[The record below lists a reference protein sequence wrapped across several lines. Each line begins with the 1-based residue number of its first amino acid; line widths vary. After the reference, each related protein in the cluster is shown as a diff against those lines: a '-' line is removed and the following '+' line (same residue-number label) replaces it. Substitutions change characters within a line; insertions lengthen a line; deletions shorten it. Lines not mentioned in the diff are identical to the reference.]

1 MKKYL
6 LLACLMAF
14 ASSQIIAQK
23 KPNIIVILMDDLG
36 YGDLSS
42 YGASQYQTPNLD
54 QMAKDGIRLTNF
66 LSAQAV
72 FSASRAGLLTGCYP
86 NRIGISGAL
95 FPNSPFGISKEEET
109 IAEILKVNGYAT
121 GIFGKWHLGDSER
134 FLPTQHGFDEY
145 VGIPYSNDMW
155 PVHCDGTRNAI
166 NQRKDFPELPL
177 IRGSKPERFIKTLD
191 DQAQLINILTQESIK
206 FIEKNKE
213 KPFFV
218 YMPHPMPHV
227 PINASV
233 AFKGKSKQGLYG
245 DVMMEMDWSVG
256 EILNTLKRLKIDNNT
271 LVIFT
276 SDNGPWQNFGN
287 HAGSTGG
294 LREAKGSSFEG
305 GQRVPF
311 IAQWKGHIQGGK
323 VNNGLASNID
333 LLPTIC
339 AITNSK
345 LPIKKIDGVNV
356 IPLLQ
361 GDDKAE
367 PRKEFLYYYRKN
379 NLEAVRKGQW
389 KLVLAHPGRTHEGF
403 MPGQDGF
410 PGKLQE
416 DFPFPE
422 ALYDLRRDPGERYD
436 VQSLYPKMVAELKL
450 LAEKARE
457 ELGDDLT
464 QRKGKENRAV
474 GQ

>member
-1 MKKYL
+1 
-6 LLACLMAF
+6 
-14 ASSQIIAQK
+14 
-23 KPNIIVILMDDLG
+23 
-36 YGDLSS
+36 
-42 YGASQYQTPNLD
+42 
-54 QMAKDGIRLTNF
+54 
-66 LSAQAV
+66 
-72 FSASRAGLLTGCYP
+72 
-86 NRIGISGAL
+86 
-95 FPNSPFGISKEEET
+95 
-109 IAEILKVNGYAT
+109 
-121 GIFGKWHLGDSER
+121 
-134 FLPTQHGFDEY
+134 
-145 VGIPYSNDMW
+145 MW
-155 PVHCDGTRNAI
+155 PVHYDGTRNAT

-177 IRGSKPERFIKTLD
+177 IRGSKPERYIKTLD

-206 FIEKNKE
+206 FIEKNKA

-227 PINASV
+227 PINASA

-245 DVMMEMDWSVG
+245 DVMLEMDWSVG
-256 EILNTLKRLKIDNNT
+256 EILKTLKRLKIDQNT

-287 HAGSTGG
+287 HAGSAGG
-294 LREAKGSSFEG
+294 LREAKGTSFEG

-323 VNNGLASNID
+323 INNGLASNID

-345 LPIKKIDGVNV
+345 LPVKKIDGVNV
-356 IPLLQ
+356 ISLLH
-361 GDDKAE
+361 GDEKAE

-389 KLVLAHPGRTHEGF
+389 KLVLAHPGRTHVGF

-410 PGKLQE
+410 PGKLKE
-416 DFPFPE
+416 DFPYPE

-436 VQSLYPKMVAELKL
+436 VQSLYPTVVADLKQ

-464 QRKGKENRAV
+464 QRKGSGNRAV

>member
-1 MKKYL
+1 MKKNL
-6 LLACLMAF
+6 LIACFLAF
-14 ASSQIIAQK
+14 ACTPIFAQK
-23 KPNIIVILMDDLG
+23 KPNVIVILMDDLG
-36 YGDLSS
+36 YGDLSC

-54 QMAKDGIRLTNF
+54 QMAKNGVRLTNF

-72 FSASRAGLLTGCYP
+72 CSASRAGLLTGCYP

-95 FPNSPFGISKEEET
+95 FPNSPVGINKDEET
-109 IAEILKVNGYAT
+109 IAEVLKANGYAT

-155 PVHCDGTRNAI
+155 PVHYDGTRNAT

-177 IRGSKPERFIKTLD
+177 IRGSKPERYIKTLD

-206 FIEKNKE
+206 FIEKNKA

-227 PINASV
+227 PINASA

-256 EILNTLKRLKIDNNT
+256 EILKTLKRLKIDNNT

-294 LREAKGSSFEG
+294 LREAKGTSFEG

-311 IAQWKGHIQGGK
+311 IAQWKGQIDGGK

-345 LPIKKIDGVNV
+345 LPVKKIDGVNV
-356 IPLLQ
+356 MSLLK
-361 GDDKAE
+361 DEKKAE
-367 PRKEFLYYYRKN
+367 PRKEFLYYFRKN

-410 PGKLQE
+410 PGKLKE

-436 VQSLYPKMVAELKL
+436 VQSLYPSVVADLKQ

-464 QRKGKENRAV
+464 QRKGTGNRAA

>member
-6 LLACLMAF
+6 LLSFLF
-14 ASSQIIAQK
+14 ASSVAQLSAQK
-23 KPNIIVILMDDLG
+23 KPNIIIILMDDLG
-36 YGDLSS
+36 YGDLSCF
-42 YGASQYQTPNLD
+42 GASQYKTPHLD
-54 QMAKDGIRLTNF
+54 QMAKDGVRFTNF
-66 LSAQAV
+66 LSPQAV
-72 FSASRAGLLTGCYP
+72 CSASRAGLLTGCYP

-95 FPNSPFGISKEEET
+95 FPNSAVGINKDEET
-109 IAEILKVNGYAT
+109 IAEVLKANGYAT
-121 GIFGKWHLGDSER
+121 GIFGKWHLGDAER
-134 FLPTQHGFDEY
+134 FLPTQHGFDDY

-155 PVHCDGTRNAI
+155 PVHYDGTRNAT
-166 NQRKDFPELPL
+166 NQRKNFPELPL
-177 IRGSKPERFIKTLD
+177 IRGSKPEKFIKTLD
-191 DQAQLINILTQESIK
+191 DQAQLISILTRESIQ
-206 FIEKNKE
+206 FIEKNKS
-213 KPFFV
+213 KPFFM

-227 PINASV
+227 PINASA

-256 EILNTLKRLKIDNNT
+256 EILKTLKRLKIDKNT

-287 HAGSTGG
+287 HAGSTAG

-311 IAQWKGHIQGGK
+311 IAQWKGTIQAG
-323 VNNGLASNID
+323 NISNALASSID

-339 AITNSK
+339 AITNSA
-345 LPIKKIDGVNV
+345 LPAKKIDGVNV
-356 IPLLQ
+356 VSLLQ
-361 GDDKAE
+361 GDEQAE

-410 PGKLQE
+410 PGKLRE

-436 VQSLYPKMVAELKL
+436 VQSLYPTVLAELRA

-464 QRKGKENRAV
+464 KRVGKENREV
-474 GQ
+474 GH

>member
-1 MKKYL
+1 
-6 LLACLMAF
+6 
-14 ASSQIIAQK
+14 
-23 KPNIIVILMDDLG
+23 
-36 YGDLSS
+36 
-42 YGASQYQTPNLD
+42 
-54 QMAKDGIRLTNF
+54 
-66 LSAQAV
+66 
-72 FSASRAGLLTGCYP
+72 
-86 NRIGISGAL
+86 
-95 FPNSPFGISKEEET
+95 
-109 IAEILKVNGYAT
+109 
-121 GIFGKWHLGDSER
+121 
-134 FLPTQHGFDEY
+134 
-145 VGIPYSNDMW
+145 
-155 PVHCDGTRNAI
+155 
-166 NQRKDFPELPL
+166 
-177 IRGSKPERFIKTLD
+177 
-191 DQAQLINILTQESIK
+191 
-206 FIEKNKE
+206 
-213 KPFFV
+213 
-218 YMPHPMPHV
+218 MPHPMPHV
-227 PINASV
+227 PINAS
-233 AFKGKSKQGLYG
+233 ASFKGKSKQGLYG

-356 IPLLQ
+356 IPLLH

-410 PGKLQE
+410 PGKLLE

-436 VQSLYPKMVAELKL
+436 VQSLYPKVVAELKL